1 MLQGPVAD
9 VAPVEKQILHAVVAA
24 RDARIG
30 DIAPHLDLLILM
42 LDRDQ
47 CVGDFISKKCADPLR
62 PSVRRR

>member
-1 MLQGPVAD
+1 MLQGPIAD
-9 VAPVEKQILHAVVAA
+9 VATVEKQILHAVVAA

-30 DIAPHLDLLILM
+30 DITPYLDLLILM

-47 CVGDFISKKCADPLR
+47 SIGNLISKKCADSLR